1 MTVVDLPSY
10 GDHCFDTPDLNSFF
24 GVWSRTCLSSLA
36 LGIGFFG
43 IFELGNT
50 FAEPFGDDECD
61 LGPLMMKMG
70 VGLEED
76 LNHIFEQPIPHSR
89 LRRISTF
96 SKKADSWEAGRGD
109 EGSAGSGGT
118 PPRAVA

>member
-1 MTVVDLPSY
+1 
-10 GDHCFDTPDLNSFF
+10 
-24 GVWSRTCLSSLA
+24 
-36 LGIGFFG
+36 
-43 IFELGNT
+43 
-50 FAEPFGDDECD
+50 
-61 LGPLMMKMG
+61 MMKMG

-96 SKKADSWEAGRGD
+96 SKKADSWEAGGE

-118 PPRAVA
+118 PPRAVASELAA

>member
-1 MTVVDLPSY
+1 
-10 GDHCFDTPDLNSFF
+10 
-24 GVWSRTCLSSLA
+24 
-36 LGIGFFG
+36 
-43 IFELGNT
+43 
-50 FAEPFGDDECD
+50 
-61 LGPLMMKMG
+61 MMKMG

-96 SKKADSWEAGRGD
+96 SKKADSWEGG

-118 PPRAVA
+118 PPRAVASELAA